1 MTNVQAA
8 IGVAQMESLTKFIEV
23 KNKNY
28 ELYKKLLADCSQ
40 VKLMEFRIG
49 TRSNKWFYSLNIDT
63 DKVGADIREIIT
75 SLEGRGISTRA
86 IWGLIHQQAP
96 YKECASYRIEKATYY
111 SGRIINIPCSTN
123 LKEEEINYVAEQVKE
138 VLNQYCQ
145 K

>member
-1 MTNVQAA
+1 
-8 IGVAQMESLTKFIEV
+8 MESLTKFIEI

-28 ELYKKLLADCSQ
+28 EQYKKLLADCSQ

-63 DKVGADIREIIT
+63 GKVDANLREIIT
-75 SLEGRGISTRA
+75 SLEKRGISTRA

-96 YKECASYRIEKATYY
+96 YKECVSYRIEKAPYY

-123 LKEEEINYVAEQVKE
+123 LKEEEINYVVEQIKE
-138 VLNQYCQ
+138 VLRQYCQ